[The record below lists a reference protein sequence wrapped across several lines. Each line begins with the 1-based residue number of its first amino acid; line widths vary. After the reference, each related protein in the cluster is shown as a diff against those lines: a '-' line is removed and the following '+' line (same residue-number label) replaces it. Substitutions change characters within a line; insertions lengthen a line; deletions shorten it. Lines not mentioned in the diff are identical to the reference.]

1 MIVVEAHIAA
11 PVARVWAAYT
21 SPEAIVQWNAAS
33 DDWHTPR
40 ATVDLRVGGAFCS
53 RMEARDGSMG
63 FDFEGLYTAVE
74 PERRLAY
81 AFGERTAEVTFDES
95 TGVTHVR
102 VAFEPEQ
109 THSEDMQRDG
119 WQAIL
124 NRFKAF
130 VEAEL

>member
-1 MIVVEAHIAA
+1 M
-11 PVARVWAAYT
+11 
-21 SPEAIVQWNAAS
+21 
-33 DDWHTPR
+33 
-40 ATVDLRVGGAFCS
+40 DLRVGGAFCS
-53 RMEARDGSMG
+53 RMEAIDGSMG
-63 FDFEGLYTAVE
+63 FDFEGVYTAVE

-81 AFGERTAEVTFDES
+81 TFGKRTADVTFAES
-95 TGVTHVR
+95 AGITRVR

-130 VEAEL
+130 VEAER